1 MTSGDEGER
10 TRAAETSAARRFPR
24 EIVVGACVLVFCVV
38 AYAITFSFKQ
48 APAALAQNVQ
58 PASFPRLI
66 ISVIAVLCAG
76 QMILSLRLPEKT
88 LKPLPRTVATSAAV
102 MVAFV
107 LAFDAIGIVSAM
119 MLLCFGLPVLW
130 GERRWHLIVPYAILF
145 PAAIYGLFAMVL
157 GVHFDPGLSGSG

>member
-1 MTSGDEGER
+1 MSGDASDR
-10 TRAAETSAARRFPR
+10 ARAAESSAARRLPR
-24 EIVVGACVLVFCVV
+24 DVVVGACVLVFCAV

-58 PASFPRLI
+58 PASFPRLVI
-66 ISVIAVLCAG
+66 AVIAVLSAG

-88 LKPLPRTVATSAAV
+88 LKPQPWTVATSAAV
-102 MVAFV
+102 MIAFV
-107 LAFDAIGIVSAM
+107 IAFDALGIVPAM

-145 PAAIYGLFAMVL
+145 PAAIYGIFAKLL
-157 GVHFDPGLSGSG
+157 GVHFDPGLLGLW